1 MIKHIYELYEPF
13 HLNHHILSVLS
24 TLTVV
29 FCFALGGVVVHK
41 LLHRAL
47 SRRFHK
53 FIQRR
58 YPNVEKIIAEIPIF
72 EHFLMLL
79 MPLILFLAMPL
90 IFGPTEEKLL
100 ARIMSAIEN
109 ILVTYILFLLGI
121 FMNTLINGIELAY
134 KQRPGSQRWPIRS
147 YVQFIKGFTFLV
159 FTVLIVSHL
168 LGKSPLTFLTG
179 LGAMMAIITLVFK
192 DAILSFIS
200 SVHVATSDMMRKG
213 DWIEI
218 PEKNISGNIIEMSLS
233 TIKIQN
239 FDKSIST
246 IPPYYITSNAVKN
259 WRGMFDFGGRQMKI
273 SLTIDG
279 HTLKFAD
286 KQMVTR
292 LKKISLLSQY
302 IKESQKTE
310 KEPMT
315 NLSLFRHYIETF
327 IEHDE
332 QFSQKEV
339 FLAHII
345 QPAYIGGIPLE
356 ILAYTRKSTL
366 KEHEH
371 IQSQLIEHII
381 AMMPEFELKLLQ
393 EC

>member
-1 MIKHIYELYEPF
+1 MIRHIYELYEPF
-13 HLNHHILSVLS
+13 HLNHHLLSVLS

-29 FCFALGGVVVHK
+29 FCVVLGGVIVHK

-58 YPNVEKIIAEIPIF
+58 YPNVEKIIADIPVF

-90 IFGPTEEKLL
+90 IFGPIEEKLL
-100 ARIMSAIEN
+100 ARIMAAIEN

-147 YVQFIKGFTFLV
+147 YVQFVKGFTFLV

-179 LGAMMAIITLVFK
+179 LGAVMAIITLVFK
-192 DAILSFIS
+192 DAILSFVA
-200 SVHVATSDMMRKG
+200 SVQVATSDMMRKG

-259 WRGMFDFGGRQMKI
+259 WRGMFDFGGRQMKLSI
-273 SLTIDG
+273 TIDG
-279 HTLKFAD
+279 HTIQFAD
-286 KQMVTR
+286 KQMIAR
-292 LKKISLLSQY
+292 LKKIPLMTDH
-302 IKESQKTE
+302 IKDAG
-310 KEPMT
+310 KEPIT
-315 NLSLFRHYIETF
+315 NLSLFRHYIEDF
-327 IEHDE
+327 IEQSE

-345 QPAYIGGIPLE
+345 QPSYVGGVPLE
-356 ILAYTRKSTL
+356 ILAYTKKSTL

-371 IQSQLIEHII
+371 IQSELVEHII
-381 AMMPEFELKLLQ
+381 AMMPDFELKLMQ